1 MAAGPH
7 PWDAPDTK
15 TVRLSV
21 AVALSAAS
29 CAPNPR
35 DRCETSPNDGSVN
48 ANSADIVGNPA
59 MPSNA
64 PKPGK

>member
-1 MAAGPH
+1 M
-7 PWDAPDTK
+7 K
-15 TVRLSV
+15 TVRLSVAV

-35 DRCETSPNDGSVN
+35 DRYEAPPNDGSVN
-48 ANSADIVGNPA
+48 ANSADVVDNPA

>member
-1 MAAGPH
+1 M
-7 PWDAPDTK
+7 K
-15 TVRLSV
+15 TARLT
-21 AVALSAAS
+21 VALVVALAAAS

-35 DRCETSPNDGSVN
+35 DRYEAPPNDGSVN
-48 ANSADIVGNPA
+48 ANSADVVDNPA